1 MVKTPPSL
9 SPGDA
14 IAIVCP
20 GGYLPF
26 EKAQACIDTL
36 RDWGYR
42 VKVGRTLGG
51 DSENYF
57 SGTDKERLADLQQ
70 MLDDDEVK
78 AILCGRGGYGLGR
91 IIDQIDLSKFKRAP
105 KWIVGYSDVT
115 VLHAHIHA
123 NYKIAT
129 LHAPMAGAFNEGG
142 AGSEYVRSLRKALEG
157 EKTKIQSPDHPLN
170 KKGEGIGE
178 LIGGNLSLLA
188 HLVGTPSDMKTKG
201 KILFLED
208 IGEYAYHIDRMMH
221 QLKRNGKLD
230 RLAGLI
236 VGGMTD
242 MKDTERPFGLPVEEI
257 ILDTVKEYDYPVC
270 FGFPVGH
277 QPENYALKSGVGHKL
292 KVGKSKSFLEE

>member
-9 SPGDA
+9 SPGDT

-20 GGYLPF
+20 GGYMPF

-70 MLDDDEVK
+70 MLDDGEVK

-91 IIDQIDLSKFKRAP
+91 IIDRIDLSKFKKEP
-105 KWIVGYSDVT
+105 KWIVGYSDIT
-115 VLHAHIHA
+115 VIHAHIHT
-123 NYKIAT
+123 NYNIAT
-129 LHAPMAGAFNEGG
+129 LHAPMAGAFNDD
-142 AGSEYVRSLRKALEG
+142 AGSEFVRSLRHALEG
-157 EKTKIQSPDHPLN
+157 EKAKFQCPAHGLN
-170 KKGEGIGE
+170 RKGEGIGE

-188 HLVGTPSDMKTKG
+188 HLIGTPSDMKTKG

-208 IGEYAYHIDRMMH
+208 IGEYAYHIDRMMQ

-242 MKDTERPFGLPVEEI
+242 MKDTERPFGEPVEEI
-257 ILDTVKEYDYPVC
+257 IHDMIKEYDYPVC
-270 FGFPVGH
+270 FGFPIGH
-277 QPENYALKSGVGHKL
+277 QPANYALKSGVGHKL
-292 KVGKSKSFLEE
+292 KVGKSKTILEE

>member
-9 SPGDA
+9 SPGEA

-20 GGYLPF
+20 GGYMPF
-26 EKAQACIDTL
+26 EKAQACIDAL

-91 IIDQIDLSKFKRAP
+91 IIDRLDLSKFKKTP
-105 KWIVGYSDVT
+105 KWIVGYSDIT

-129 LHAPMAGAFNEGG
+129 LHAPMAGAFNDAE
-142 AGSEYVRSLRKALEG
+142 AGSEYIRSLRKALEG
-157 EKTKIQSPDHPLN
+157 EKTKIQCPDHPLN
-170 KKGEGIGE
+170 IKGEGIGE

-188 HLVGTPSDMKTKG
+188 HLVGTPSEMKTRG

-208 IGEYAYHIDRMMH
+208 IGEYAYHIDRMMN
-221 QLKRNGKLD
+221 QLKRAGKLD

-242 MKDTERPFGLPVEEI
+242 IKDTERPFGLPVEEI
-257 ILDTVKEYDYPVC
+257 IYDVVKEYDYPVC

-277 QPENYALKSGVGHKL
+277 QPENYALKSGIGHKL
-292 KVGKSKSFLEE
+292 KVGKSKVYLEE